1 MTSLPERHPY
11 SHNSVNRRLESLP
24 HRPHPR
30 HSSRRPVPSDSDHR
44 TLRIIHILFRVT
56 SVSGIAVCSASL
68 IPRLVFI
75 FAIPLVQVFLH
86 RRNQCDNDPPQS
98 KNRCEQKPQ
107 KSAHRKEDQQQ
118 QNETAKIIISVIHT
132 TPLPD
137 APAVISSGTDRTAEA
152 SSSCCILPENIL
164 HYSYTNR
171 LPAHAHRFRTAS
183 PFP

>member
-11 SHNSVNRRLESLP
+11 SHNSTNRRLESLP

-30 HSSRRPVPSDSDHR
+30 HLSRRPVPSDSDHPYPPNNPHP
-44 TLRIIHILFRVT
+44 LPGNFCFRN
-56 SVSGIAVCSASL
+56 CRASL
-68 IPRLVFI
+68 ILRLVFI
-75 FAIPLVQVFLH
+75 FMISLVQVFLH
-86 RRNQCDNDPPQS
+86 RRNQCDNAHHNP
-98 KNRCEQKPQ
+98 KYRCEQKPQ

-118 QNETAKIIISVIHT
+118 QNETAKIIISVIHS

-171 LPAHAHRFRTAS
+171 LPAHARRFRTAS